1 LINKSFSSSL
11 FSTFS
16 TNSSCSSSIS
26 VATII
31 SSINV
36 TVFSWSIMSQNKL
49 FIIVWKIAEEFVNP
63 KYITVGSY
71 TPMYTVNTV
80 FYSSP
85 FLILILLYPYLRS
98 SFINIFFFLLQL
110 RYLQLKIVDIYSLLS
125 TDLHDNSLVLFSSY
139 YSLLQ
144 NKLVRSMISFP
155 FLAQIPLSILLH
167 GSMAFWWAFFWTL
180 FSQILSFTSRI
191 S

>member
-1 LINKSFSSSL
+1 
-11 FSTFS
+11 
-16 TNSSCSSSIS
+16 
-26 VATII
+26 
-31 SSINV
+31 
-36 TVFSWSIMSQNKL
+36 MSQNKL

-80 FYSSP
+80 FYSSS

-98 SFINIFFFLLQL
+98 SFMNIFFFLLQL

-144 NKLVRSMISFP
+144 NKLVRSMISSP
-155 FLAQIPLSILLH
+155 SLAQIPLSILLH
-167 GSMAFWWAFFWTL
+167 GSMAFWWAFF
-180 FSQILSFTSRI
+180 
-191 S
+191 